1 MDEKINSILNFIK
14 KKNFIEAK
22 KKCIEIT
29 KENQKNSEFF
39 NIFAIILYQLNEHEE
54 SINKW
59 EKAIKLNKK
68 YFHAYNNL
76 ANAFLSLKKYD
87 QALINFDKAIELDSQ
102 FYEAHHKKGDI
113 YLNLKN
119 FKKALESYN
128 EVLKIKNDYI
138 PTIKNKANLL
148 IQLRMDREA
157 IIELD
162 KIILY
167 EKESSSL
174 YLKKGLLNF
183 NLNNLE
189 ETLKN
194 YKYAF
199 KIDSET
205 PYLLGNIT
213 HLNSKFCDWENYE
226 NDLMNIIYKTK
237 KNQKVCPPYPA
248 TLLIDSPEIHLKIS
262 KIWIQDFENKKKND
276 HIFLKKK
283 NNKIK
288 IAYFS
293 ADFRTHAMGHLIT
306 RMLELHDKSKFELYG
321 FYFGP
326 KIDPEDKLQT
336 RIIKCFDEFIDVSL
350 LSDSEVNNLARKFN
364 INIAIDLMGHT
375 GPSNRFTIFIEKV
388 APIQISFL
396 GFPGT
401 TGSKCIDYLIADK
414 ILIPEKFQKF
424 YSEKIIYLPDTYQ
437 PNEEMKFDYS
447 HFKTKEDVGLPE
459 NKFIFC
465 SFNGHRKITPEL
477 FKVWMKIL
485 KEKENSV
492 LWLIKDNPISFK
504 NLKKKALDFGI
515 NPDRLIFAEM
525 LNQEEHLSRLK
536 FADLF
541 LDTFPYGAHTTCSN
555 ALRVNVPVITL
566 IGDSFASRV
575 CASILNLIKMD
586 ELITYNTEE
595 YIKLALNISLN
606 SNFLESLKNKMKRQ
620 INNSNLFRPEIFT
633 KNLEKSYHEV
643 YNNYLNGIEAKNIK
657 L

>member
-237 KNQKVCPPYPA
+237 KNQK
-248 TLLIDSPEIHLKIS
+248 DG
-262 KIWIQDFENKKKND
+262 FKK
-276 HIFLKKK
+276 
-283 NNKIK
+283 
-288 IAYFS
+288 
-293 ADFRTHAMGHLIT
+293 
-306 RMLELHDKSKFELYG
+306 
-321 FYFGP
+321 
-326 KIDPEDKLQT
+326 
-336 RIIKCFDEFIDVSL
+336 
-350 LSDSEVNNLARKFN
+350 
-364 INIAIDLMGHT
+364 
-375 GPSNRFTIFIEKV
+375 
-388 APIQISFL
+388 
-396 GFPGT
+396 
-401 TGSKCIDYLIADK
+401 
-414 ILIPEKFQKF
+414 
-424 YSEKIIYLPDTYQ
+424 
-437 PNEEMKFDYS
+437 
-447 HFKTKEDVGLPE
+447 
-459 NKFIFC
+459 
-465 SFNGHRKITPEL
+465 
-477 FKVWMKIL
+477 
-485 KEKENSV
+485 
-492 LWLIKDNPISFK
+492 
-504 NLKKKALDFGI
+504 
-515 NPDRLIFAEM
+515 
-525 LNQEEHLSRLK
+525 
-536 FADLF
+536 
-541 LDTFPYGAHTTCSN
+541 
-555 ALRVNVPVITL
+555 
-566 IGDSFASRV
+566 
-575 CASILNLIKMD
+575 
-586 ELITYNTEE
+586 
-595 YIKLALNISLN
+595 
-606 SNFLESLKNKMKRQ
+606 
-620 INNSNLFRPEIFT
+620 
-633 KNLEKSYHEV
+633 
-643 YNNYLNGIEAKNIK
+643 
-657 L
+657 